1 MAILKTTSGFYMEDP
16 EKPII
21 SKKTNP
27 DVDRQRWHD
36 FYDDGQEQ
44 AGLQGLVFRV
54 SGFVGFRV

>member
-1 MAILKTTSGFYMEDP
+1 MEDP

-36 FYDDGQEQ
+36 FYDDGKEQ
-44 AGLQGLVFRV
+44 AGVQGLVFRV
-54 SGFVGFRV
+54 VSGFGFRV